1 MPLNWAALPRFLEAL
16 ALTLVLYN
24 LGVAW
29 TMAAVHYPG
38 YREVPPAD
46 LATYIRAHNARVA
59 APTTVPAMIA
69 YVSTAMLVWA
79 LPQPPGPMFF
89 AATFANFLNVPIVLW
104 SVLQER
110 PIHARLARGST
121 DPRIIDRLVLGSLI
135 PAMAWTAEAGILLWM
150 VVRRA

>member
-1 MPLNWAALPRFLEAL
+1 MLPQFLEAL

-38 YREVPPAD
+38 YRQVPPGQ
-46 LATYIRAHNARVA
+46 LATYVRAHNARVA
-59 APTTVPAMIA
+59 PTTTVPAMIA
-69 YVSTAMLVWA
+69 YLSTATLVWIA
-79 LPQPPGPMFF
+79 PQPPGPVFF

-121 DPRIIDRLVLGSLI
+121 DVRLLDRLVLGSLI
-135 PAMAWTAEAGILLWM
+135 PALAWTAEAGILLWM
-150 VVRRA
+150 VIRKV